1 MHCCCNSFDI
11 CQDLQNAI
19 IALHGA
25 ESNVRC
31 FYAVPYHAVRVCGI
45 LYSWTVGHFAQ
56 RRWRV
61 LRTSSP
67 SHQRVFWSFAAS
79 HFTSLQR
86 INLYRIYIHQGW
98 EAAAS
103 AALQRSVVLELRSD
117 VLRCSVLPCALMAIC
132 KSLTCSDAFRHR
144 HRPLGSLDKSL
155 KTLTLMILASI
166 VHTIETI
173 HCSRNL
179 YLLDFVQCLM
189 RSGEDF
195 TIYLWWSQLKELPL
209 WSDPFNGVG
218 IATRKWRKL
227 QIFAAL
233 HHYVVLWY
241 CAPLCGIAN
250 MAVVVS
256 LDQATILAETSSL
269 LRIALL
275 SSQFV
280 RISNTFN
287 I

>member
-1 MHCCCNSFDI
+1 MLLCGAIPCSESLWDI
-11 CQDLQNAI
+11 VQLDSWTLCTATMKS
-19 IALHGA
+19 IAHKLPLAPTGVLIFRGFTLHIFA
-25 ESNVRC
+25 ENQ
-31 FYAVPYHAVRVCGI
+31 FIPN
-45 LYSWTVGHFAQ
+45 LYSP
-56 RRWRV
+56 RV
-61 LRTSSP
+61 RSRSFSSIAT
-67 SHQRVFWSFAAS
+67 FC
-79 HFTSLQR
+79 TSL
-86 INLYRIYIHQGW
+86 
-98 EAAAS
+98 
-103 AALQRSVVLELRSD
+103 VLELRSD

-173 HCSRNL
+173 HCSGIF

>member
-45 LYSWTVGHFAQ
+45 LYSWTLCTATMKSIAHKLPLAPTGVLIFRGFTLHIFAENQ
-56 RRWRV
+56 FIPNLYSPRV
-61 LRTSSP
+61 RSRSFSSIAT
-67 SHQRVFWSFAAS
+67 FC
-79 HFTSLQR
+79 TSL
-86 INLYRIYIHQGW
+86 
-98 EAAAS
+98 
-103 AALQRSVVLELRSD
+103 VLELRSD

-233 HHYVVLWY
+233 HHYVVLQIW
-241 CAPLCGIAN
+241 LW
-250 MAVVVS
+250 
-256 LDQATILAETSSL
+256 
-269 LRIALL
+269 
-275 SSQFV
+275 
-280 RISNTFN
+280 
-287 I
+287 